1 MNRTKLIPWLRGV
14 AASCVAMLVYAV
26 PLGFLMALVL
36 LVAAMEEG
44 GDTMSSFTVPLTQA
58 VVLLS
63 QGVGFHTSSIV
74 VTIVPLLL
82 TFLLVALVRTV
93 FRRMGT
99 DPRGYVAGLVTW
111 LVLDR
116 LLENNLSV
124 ALNDSTFL
132 VLCKGALV
140 FTAGFAWAFVHDRS
154 HLEPL
159 RGYLRAH
166 LSAPIRHVIAVG
178 VRLGVLIVAIVLLC
192 GLGTVIA
199 WIVLNHHAVD
209 AAFEAMH
216 VQTGSRI
223 LMCVMAAA
231 WLPNLM
237 LWAVSWL
244 FGAGFSIGDLATY
257 TLTEGSAAH
266 LPALPIF
273 RLFPQ
278 PVADPTIRLC
288 VTLIPLVVGVVLG
301 LLVLVA
307 KRGFG
312 LRPLQADADDR
323 RDLLFA
329 YAYPVGAFCITSV
342 VVSLL
347 CTLLYALSDGALGTK
362 HLASVGVDVRHAT
375 NATARPCALGLFLA
389 WGTMLLL
396 TAIVLAVRALIARR
410 GATESGSEAPRK
422 ARSVSSQQETDGD
435 DPTEKKRSGARV
447 ADPNHQPK
455 EKQGDDN
462 EPTATTSIGIGLP

>member
-1 MNRTKLIPWLRGV
+1 MSRTKLIPWLRGI

-63 QGVGFHTSSIV
+63 QGVGFHTPSIV

-82 TFLLVALVRTV
+82 TFLLVALIRTV

-99 DPRGYVAGLVTW
+99 DPRGYVTGLAAW
-111 LVLDR
+111 LVFDR
-116 LLENNLSV
+116 LLENNLTV

-140 FTAGFAWAFVHDRS
+140 FTVGFAWAFLQDRGR
-154 HLEPL
+154 LELL
-159 RGYLRAH
+159 RGYLRAQ

-199 WIVLNHHAVD
+199 WIVLNHHAVGTSFD
-209 AAFEAMH
+209 VMH

-223 LMCVMAAA
+223 LICVMAAA

-244 FGAGFSIGDLATY
+244 FGAGFSVGDLATF
-257 TLTEGSAAH
+257 TLAEGSTAH

-288 VTLIPLVVGVVLG
+288 VTLIPLAIGFALG

-307 KRGFG
+307 RRGFG
-312 LRPLQADADDR
+312 LRPSQARSAEP

-347 CTLLYALSDGALGTK
+347 CTLLYALSGGALGTK

-375 NATARPCALGLFLA
+375 NATARPCVLGLFLA

-396 TAIVLAVRALIARR
+396 TAIVLAVRTLIARR
-410 GATESGSEAPRK
+410 GATESASRCAK
-422 ARSVSSQQETDGD
+422 ARGASSQREAGGD
-435 DPTEKKRSGARV
+435 ATTEKKPFTARV
-447 ADPNHQPK
+447 VNSTQQPK
-455 EKQGDDN
+455 EKQSDDN
-462 EPTATTSIGIGLP
+462 EPTATTGIGIGLP

>member
-1 MNRTKLIPWLRGV
+1 MNRKLTPWLRGI

-44 GDTMSSFTVPLTQA
+44 GDAMSSFTVPLTQA

-74 VTIVPLLL
+74 VTVVPLLL
-82 TFLLVALVRTV
+82 TFLLVALIRSV

-99 DPRGYVAGLVTW
+99 DPRGYVAGLATW

-116 LLENNLSV
+116 LLENGLTV

-132 VLCKGALV
+132 VLCKGAIV
-140 FTAGFAWAFVHDRS
+140 FTLGFAWALVHDRDR
-154 HLEPL
+154 LEPV

-178 VRLGVLIVAIVLLC
+178 VRLGVLVVAIVLLC

-199 WIVLNHHAVD
+199 WIALGHHAVG
-209 AAFEAMH
+209 AAFDAMH
-216 VQTGSRI
+216 MQTGSRI

-237 LWAVSWL
+237 LWAASWL

-257 TLTEGSAAH
+257 TLTEGSASH

-288 VTLIPLVVGVVLG
+288 VTLIPLAVGFILG
-301 LLVLVA
+301 LLVLIA

-312 LRPLQADADDR
+312 LRPSQAKAADA

-329 YAYPVGAFCITSV
+329 YAYPVGAFCITSA

-375 NATARPCALGLFLA
+375 NATARPCASGLFLA

-396 TAIVLAVRALIARR
+396 TAIVLAVRTLIARR
-410 GATESGSEAPRK
+410 GATESGSGAPAEAR
-422 ARSVSSQQETDGD
+422 RVSSQQEDGD
-435 DPTEKKRSGARV
+435 APTEKKPFTARV
-447 ADPNHQPK
+447 VNSTPQPK

-462 EPTATTSIGIGLP
+462 EPTATTGIGIGLP

>member
-1 MNRTKLIPWLRGV
+1 MNRKLMPWLRGV

-44 GDTMSSFTVPLTQA
+44 GDTMSAFTVPLTQA

-74 VTIVPLLL
+74 VTVVPLLL
-82 TFLLVALVRTV
+82 AFLLIALIRSV

-99 DPRGYVAGLVTW
+99 DPRGYVAGLATW

-116 LLENNLSV
+116 LLENNLTV
-124 ALNDSTFL
+124 ALNDPTFL

-140 FTAGFAWAFVHDRS
+140 FTLGFAWAFVRDRER
-154 HLEPL
+154 LEPL

-178 VRLGVLIVAIVLLC
+178 VRLGLLIVAIVLLC

-199 WIVLNHHAVD
+199 WIVLGHHAVG
-209 AAFEAMH
+209 AAFDMMH
-216 VQTGSRI
+216 VQAGSRA
-223 LMCVMAAA
+223 LMCVMAVA

-244 FGAGFSIGDLATY
+244 FGAGFSIGDLATF

-266 LPALPIF
+266 LPALPLF

-288 VTLIPLVVGVVLG
+288 VTLIPIAVGFTLG
-301 LLVLVA
+301 LLVLIA

-312 LRPLQADADDR
+312 LRPSQAKASDA

-329 YAYPVGAFCITSV
+329 YAYPVGAFCITSA
-342 VVSLL
+342 VVSLM

-375 NATARPCALGLFLA
+375 NATARPCASGLFLA

-396 TAIVLAVRALIARR
+396 TTIVLAVRTLIARR
-410 GATESGSEAPRK
+410 GATESGSGAPAK
-422 ARSVSSQQETDGD
+422 ARSVSSQQEDGD
-435 DPTEKKRSGARV
+435 APTEKKPFTARV
-447 ADPNHQPK
+447 VNSTPQQK

-462 EPTATTSIGIGLP
+462 EPTATTGIGIGLP